1 MLSISIFPVG
11 GGRLTSITEV
21 LVIARPVLWTSVQ
34 SSAHQL
40 RTPTQSNATY
50 PKQAARAEADLVSGT
65 FHQILQPGLSRPEE
79 DRYHAS
85 QSEGIVCIAEASE
98 QRVRDIPTVTL
109 VHFSSF
115 LYPPTGGLTV
125 TPVCFIRLHM
135 ILLAP
140 TSSLEL
146 LGY

>member
-115 LYPPTGGLTV
+115 PMLVKRGLTV
-125 TPVCFIRLHM
+125 TPVCFVWFHLV
-135 ILLAP
+135 LLALA
-140 TSSLEL
+140 SSFKL